1 MTSPLSA
8 NTSGLSV
15 AEPDSTRSTF
25 SQCDS
30 APRTAPC
37 THGMHRLRAIEQGQ
51 PLFCFETL
59 RLKSSAG
66 QRFMAFHSFALKKC
80 LAFTNQSQSEMSE
93 RSEIAA
99 GADRSFLWNNGA
111 DTAIEHLT
119 KHLDDFEPD
128 TAEAERKHVGA
139 QQHHGAHLGL
149 RKRIANSAGMTA
161 NEVKLQ
167 LSQSVARDANV
178 REFTKARADTING
191 RVARDDFFNDFSRG
205 KNTGPS
211 RRGDLN
217 NLMLDRH
224 GCDLDERKLLAVQF
238 HRHSL
243 IGTQRNGKGRVGAL
257 RRPDTAARRP

>member
-1 MTSPLSA
+1 
-8 NTSGLSV
+8 
-15 AEPDSTRSTF
+15 
-25 SQCDS
+25 
-30 APRTAPC
+30 
-37 THGMHRLRAIEQGQ
+37 MHRLRAIEQGQ

-59 RLKSSAG
+59 RLKFSAG

-80 LAFTNQSQSEMSE
+80 LAFTNQRQSEMSE

-111 DTAIEHLT
+111 NTAIEHLT

-139 QQHHGAHLGL
+139 QQHHGPHLRL

-178 REFTKARADTING
+178 REFAKARADTIYDG
-191 RVARDDFFNDFSRG
+191 VASNDFFDDLPGSSNPWMRG
-205 KNTGPS
+205 WRKFDGCV
-211 RRGDLN
+211 
-217 NLMLDRH
+217 LDRH
-224 GCDLDERKLLAVQF
+224 SGDL
-238 HRHSL
+238 
-243 IGTQRNGKGRVGAL
+243 G
-257 RRPDTAARRP
+257 